1 MFKSVFARYISAF
14 MVIFL
19 VSFTLL
25 GLVLGIMVSD
35 YAMDEKNAS
44 AMNAAENIKEMINK
58 DYYAFLTK
66 QGTQEGGKTDP
77 AAYLEKEREALAT
90 SLSAVSDYSNFQIF
104 IVDNEGIVRITDNNS
119 EGLRGRI
126 PEEIRK
132 R

>member
-66 QGTQEGGKTDP
+66 QGTQEGRKDRSG
-77 AAYLEKEREALAT
+77 
-90 SLSAVSDYSNFQIF
+90 
-104 IVDNEGIVRITDNNS
+104 GIS
-119 EGLRGRI
+119 
-126 PEEIRK
+126 
-132 R
+132 